1 MFGGQNNV
9 SRGYTTSTAFF
20 DKAGNLNPVATPDT
34 FPKLEDE
41 RYKVGHKV
49 FQVLAFPSDGGWN
62 CDWRGIQ
69 CFLRT

>member
-9 SRGYTTSTAFF
+9 SRGYTTCPAFF
-20 DKAGNLNPVATPDT
+20 DKDGNLNPVTTPDT

-49 FQVLAFPSDGGWN
+49 FQVMVAGTVIGGVFSAF
-62 CDWRGIQ
+62 
-69 CFLRT
+69 